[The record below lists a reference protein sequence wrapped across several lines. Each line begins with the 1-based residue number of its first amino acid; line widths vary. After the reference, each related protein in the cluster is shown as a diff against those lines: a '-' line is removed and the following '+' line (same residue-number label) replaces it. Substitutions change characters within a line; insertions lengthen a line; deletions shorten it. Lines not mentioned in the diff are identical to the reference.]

1 MTQNYHV
8 VVAFRSTDRAP
19 GRSYS
24 HPPCADVPGRTSVP
38 NRWNQGDMCILQF
51 GMWRVF
57 WYLWLP
63 KKHIKNIVISTSNL
77 FLVYLF
83 GGYVFYMYT
92 YIRYTIYRN
101 LSKTGDQTFTCAWA
115 IHNIW
120 SPGEAPELSCI
131 LWVAWNRN
139 ESGIFGVVVPLLPW
153 TSSRSRRCFFSIGDA
168 WKCET
173 NKLDF
178 FLGDEIKDN
187 KQQSFPYKLQLIFF
201 HWSTL

>member
-63 KKHIKNIVISTSNL
+63 KKHIKNIVISTSKPFFGLSFWRLCILYVYIYTVYPYTETWAKLGIRPLHAHGQSTIYDPQAKPLNSAVFCESPEIGTKVA
-77 FLVYLF
+77 FLVSWF
-83 GGYVFYMYT
+83 HFFREHHPGQGGVF
-92 YIRYTIYRN
+92 
-101 LSKTGDQTFTCAWA
+101 
-115 IHNIW
+115 
-120 SPGEAPELSCI
+120 SP
-131 LWVAWNRN
+131 
-139 ESGIFGVVVPLLPW
+139 
-153 TSSRSRRCFFSIGDA
+153 
-168 WKCET
+168 
-173 NKLDF
+173 
-178 FLGDEIKDN
+178 
-187 KQQSFPYKLQLIFF
+187 
-201 HWSTL
+201 